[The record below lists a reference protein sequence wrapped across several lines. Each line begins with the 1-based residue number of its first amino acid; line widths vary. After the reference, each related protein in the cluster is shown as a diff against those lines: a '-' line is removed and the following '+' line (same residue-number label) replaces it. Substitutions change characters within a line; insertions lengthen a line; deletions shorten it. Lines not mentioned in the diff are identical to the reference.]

1 MKTILLMVAG
11 CALCAVQAHAAS
23 LSGTVRDQADKP
35 VRGAFVS
42 AKSHASPMTSY
53 VVSDVDGRYTIA
65 DLFPGEYDLGATKP
79 GFADVEQR
87 DVTLTANGGEH
98 DFSVKRIA
106 DKPEQLPG
114 NVWLAD
120 LPDGEFKARFVT
132 GCTICH
138 DIGAEPVRRERS
150 REEWIA
156 AIAMMRGGL
165 DIYSVIPDLD
175 NAELADWLLEHEFG
189 KTPAKVP
196 LAAASANVVM
206 TLYDVGDVDSWAHDM
221 IIEPRTGA
229 AWVGDYPYDQLIR
242 VDPRTGAQ
250 KTYALPVTGG
260 GMHTLHFD
268 EAGFLWI
275 TLQLTDMVAR
285 FDPAA
290 ETFRIYGGFQPGSLI
305 HSFAYD
311 EHGLIA
317 FDTRGRM
324 WLSEF
329 GTNALASLNPD
340 TGEVKEYALRG
351 DAGHTY
357 GVALD
362 SKERVWFTKYNEN
375 TFGYLDPAT
384 GSVVEKQMP
393 RPYSAPHRMDI
404 DDKDRLWIPNSGYGT
419 LAMYDIGSDV
429 LREIPLPDPDTFPYA
444 VRFDGATGTVW
455 VTGNGANSLYRFDP
469 RDETFTTYRLPVS
482 EAYGRM
488 IAIDY
493 SSGDVWTALSN
504 YPNKHTGRKT
514 GTLVRLRNVPPPR
527 RPRGAGNQP

>member
-1 MKTILLMVAG
+1 MKSITLMVMTW
-11 CALCAVQAHAAS
+11 ALGGVPALAAD
-23 LSGTVRDQADKP
+23 LSGTILDAEKRP
-35 VRGAFVS
+35 VRGAFIS
-42 AKSHASPMTSY
+42 AKSHGSPMTKF
-53 VVSDVDGRYTIA
+53 VVSDSNGRYTIA
-65 DLFPGEYDLGATKP
+65 DLFPGKYDLGATKP
-79 GFADVEQR
+79 GFGDVVQADF
-87 DVTLTANGGEH
+87 LLSANGGRA
-98 DFSVKRIA
+98 DFIA
-106 DKPEQLPG
+106 RKTDLSPEQLPG

-120 LPDGEFKARFVT
+120 LPAGEFKARFVT

-175 NAELADWLLEHEFG
+175 NGELADWLLKHAFG
-189 KTPAKVP
+189 KTPAKLP
-196 LAAASANVVM
+196 LAEAPENVVV

-229 AWVGDYPYDQLIR
+229 AWVGDYPYDKLIR

-250 KTYALPVTGG
+250 KIYQLPVTGG

-285 FDPAA
+285 FDPITEA
-290 ETFRIYGGFQPGSLI
+290 FRIYGGFQSGSLI

-317 FDTRGRM
+317 FDAQGRM

-329 GTNALASLNPD
+329 GTNALASLHPD

-384 GSVVEKQMP
+384 GKVVEKEMP

-404 DDKDRLWIPNSGYGT
+404 DNQDRLWIPNSGYGT
-419 LAMYDIGSDV
+419 LAMYDIGSEV
-429 LREIPLPDPDTFPYA
+429 LREIPLPDPDTYPYS
-444 VRFDGATGTVW
+444 VRFDGATDTVW

-469 RDETFTTYRLPVS
+469 RDETFTTFRLPVNQG
-482 EAYGRM
+482 YGRM

-493 SSGDVWTALSN
+493 SSGDIWTALSN

-514 GTLVRLRNVPPPR
+514 GTLVRLQHVPPPR
-527 RPRGAGNQP
+527 RE